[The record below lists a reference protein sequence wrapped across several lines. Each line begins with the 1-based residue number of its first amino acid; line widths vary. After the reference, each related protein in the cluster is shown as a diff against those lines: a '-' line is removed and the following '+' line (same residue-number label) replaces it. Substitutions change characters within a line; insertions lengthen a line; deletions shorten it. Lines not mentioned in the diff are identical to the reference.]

1 MTINAPKKRHK
12 NRLKLTQKMVPQ
24 ALRQKIQDD
33 NKTEQLYNAPTKS
46 KVAWGCSMSLV
57 FIFCLEGTRGCAA
70 HLPMMF
76 PAREKHD
83 SLDALVAGPRARRR
97 SWGKT
102 VVSALIRNFRNGR
115 RGRRTTTSRVHWS
128 RSGEKHGQHSENGW
142 SLKFKS
148 KKNKPAKRVRT
159 TSDLSLLKI
168 KRSRKKCSP
177 PPGRFFLP
185 CREKKYGREN
195 NTGGAVC
202 SKIAAVYFL
211 GIADFWHTKKVASK
225 SEILPIWSN
234 SVNMTPIT
242 CFRSKNR
249 YISVWRLSGLVLAS
263 GGTLRFK
270 NTKKIVC
277 CKKQKKTF

>member
-1 MTINAPKKRHK
+1 MP
-12 NRLKLTQKMVPQ
+12 
-24 ALRQKIQDD
+24 
-33 NKTEQLYNAPTKS
+33 
-46 KVAWGCSMSLV
+46 LV
-57 FIFCLEGTRGCAA
+57 FIFCLEGIRGCAA

-177 PPGRFFLP
+177 PPGGFFY
-185 CREKKYGREN
+185 R
-195 NTGGAVC
+195 
-202 SKIAAVYFL
+202 AA
-211 GIADFWHTKKVASK
+211 K
-225 SEILPIWSN
+225 
-234 SVNMTPIT
+234 
-242 CFRSKNR
+242 
-249 YISVWRLSGLVLAS
+249 
-263 GGTLRFK
+263 
-270 NTKKIVC
+270 KKIRPW
-277 CKKQKKTF
+277 KKHGWCRRQQDCGSIFFGYCRFLAHKKSCFKVRNSANMK

>member
-1 MTINAPKKRHK
+1 MP
-12 NRLKLTQKMVPQ
+12 
-24 ALRQKIQDD
+24 
-33 NKTEQLYNAPTKS
+33 
-46 KVAWGCSMSLV
+46 LV
-57 FIFCLEGTRGCAA
+57 FIFCLEGIRGCAA

-177 PPGRFFLP
+177 PREVFFTVPPKKIRPWKKHGWCRRQQDCGSIFFWVLPIFGTQKKLLQSPKFCQYEVIRWIWLQSLALGAKIGIFRFGVSAASCWQVVAL
-185 CREKKYGREN
+185 C
-195 NTGGAVC
+195 V
-202 SKIAAVYFL
+202 SKIL
-211 GIADFWHTKKVASK
+211 K
-225 SEILPIWSN
+225 
-234 SVNMTPIT
+234 
-242 CFRSKNR
+242 R
-249 YISVWRLSGLVLAS
+249 
-263 GGTLRFK
+263 
-270 NTKKIVC
+270 
-277 CKKQKKTF
+277 

>member
-1 MTINAPKKRHK
+1 MP
-12 NRLKLTQKMVPQ
+12 
-24 ALRQKIQDD
+24 
-33 NKTEQLYNAPTKS
+33 
-46 KVAWGCSMSLV
+46 LV
-57 FIFCLEGTRGCAA
+57 FIFCLEGIRGCAA

-177 PPGRFFLP
+177 PPGGFFYRAAKKNTAVKKTRKALSTARLRQYIFWVVPIFGTQNKLLQSPKFCQYEVIRWIWLQSLALGAKIGIFRFGVSAASCWQVVAL
-185 CREKKYGREN
+185 C
-195 NTGGAVC
+195 V
-202 SKIAAVYFL
+202 SKIL
-211 GIADFWHTKKVASK
+211 K
-225 SEILPIWSN
+225 
-234 SVNMTPIT
+234 
-242 CFRSKNR
+242 R
-249 YISVWRLSGLVLAS
+249 
-263 GGTLRFK
+263 
-270 NTKKIVC
+270 
-277 CKKQKKTF
+277 